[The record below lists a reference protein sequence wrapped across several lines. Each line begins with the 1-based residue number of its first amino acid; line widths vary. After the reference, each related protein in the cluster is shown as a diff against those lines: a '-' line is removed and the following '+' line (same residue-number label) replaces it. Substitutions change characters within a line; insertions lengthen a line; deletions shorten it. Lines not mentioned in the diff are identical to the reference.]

1 MTEVQTWS
9 TDPIPQAA
17 RFTAWADQ
25 VQALHLDW
33 ELSSPKLDDYAA
45 RIRYHRTGNA
55 RLAEVSCEAF
65 QGRRNPAPENP
76 AIVGVQLQVSG
87 HLTCTYGGN
96 RFTLQPGDL
105 FVWDSLQPGTFES
118 DGQHRQLSLLVPASR
133 VPKSLAATHG
143 ASRPLAA
150 HPGAG
155 ILSLVADQFSCL
167 IREMEQLN
175 DDAVNRTV
183 TSLLDLL
190 DAAIAPVAD
199 ADAGQRSELLDDI
212 QQYILDRLDD
222 RQLTVS
228 SIAAAHWIS
237 VRTLHL
243 VFSESGTS
251 VARWVRRQR
260 LERSRRELSN
270 ATESTTVTDVAF
282 RWGFSDAS
290 HFSRAFKQ
298 EFGVSPT
305 AVMPR

>member
-17 RFTAWADQ
+17 RFTAWSDK

-33 ELSSPKLDDYAA
+33 DLSSPKMDDYAA
-45 RIRYHRTGNA
+45 HIRYRRTGNA
-55 RLAEVSCEAF
+55 RLAEVRCEAF
-65 QGRRNPAPENP
+65 EGRRNPAPEKP
-76 AIVGVQLQVSG
+76 PIVGVQLQISG
-87 HLTCTYGGN
+87 RLTCTYGGN

-105 FVWDSLQPGTFES
+105 FVWDSLHEGSFES
-118 DGQHRQLSLLVPASR
+118 AGQHRQLSLLVPASR
-133 VPKSLAATHG
+133 VPKSLASTHG
-143 ASRPLAA
+143 AGRPLAA
-150 HPGAG
+150 RPGTGVLA
-155 ILSLVADQFSCL
+155 LVAEQFCGV

-175 DDAVNRTV
+175 DDAVNRAV
-183 TSLLDLL
+183 TGLLDLL

-199 ADAGQRSELLDDI
+199 VDAGQRSELLVDI

-222 RQLTVS
+222 RQMTVG

-243 VFSESGTS
+243 VFSDSGTS
-251 VARWVRRQR
+251 VARWIRRQR

-270 ATESTTVTDVAF
+270 ATDSTTVTDVAF